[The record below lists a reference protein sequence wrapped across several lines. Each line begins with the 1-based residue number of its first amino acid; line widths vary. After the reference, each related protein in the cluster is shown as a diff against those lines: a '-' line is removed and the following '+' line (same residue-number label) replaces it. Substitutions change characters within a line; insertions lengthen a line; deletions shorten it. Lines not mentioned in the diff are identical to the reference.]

1 MIGCDPEFFLRHLF
15 GTLLHDE
22 DAIGPAAWN
31 EYLRCFRNPE
41 TIRATCDEYR
51 AGASIDLVHDR
62 ADLAQN
68 ARVPILV
75 LWGMRSGQGMHPFQP
90 HHSRYVAAAV
100 IADTQSQRSSHTSSM
115 RQPLNTLLTSSSAFH
130 PTMPILA
137 AQVSRPIAGRDE

>member
-22 DAIGPAAWN
+22 DAIEPAAWN

-41 TIRATCDEYR
+41 TVRATCDEYR

-75 LWGMRSGQGMHPFQP
+75 LWGC
-90 HHSRYVAAAV
+90 AAGREC
-100 IADTQSQRSSHTSSM
+100 TRSSHIIHVMSLQ
-115 RQPLNTLLTSSSAFH
+115 R
-130 PTMPILA
+130 
-137 AQVSRPIAGRDE
+137 